1 MGKRIPDSRNSF
13 LALRRYAIAPCDF
26 IDLRH
31 ALTLPPTTLRHKYP
45 YCYPI
50 VGGRKIEHLKG
61 NIEALSIKLSPE
73 EIEEIEDAA
82 PFDVGFPMNF
92 LFMGMKTPSGKGNDI
107 FLTNMAAYVYR
118 RIRGSLV
125 SETVMRV
132 SDAMV
137 ALHAASST

>member
-1 MGKRIPDSRNSF
+1 M
-13 LALRRYAIAPCDF
+13 
-26 IDLRH
+26 
-31 ALTLPPTTLRHKYP
+31 HKYP

-107 FLTNMAAYVYR
+107 FLTNMATHIDVVPKVTHMEPREKA
-118 RIRGSLV
+118 
-125 SETVMRV
+125 
-132 SDAMV
+132 
-137 ALHAASST
+137 